1 MGANREASRELA
13 GLEVRHDEVLMEACS
28 NRAQD
33 DPGTG
38 GLQRKTMSTGIHG
51 RSGKW
56 F

>member
-28 NRAQD
+28 NHAQG

-38 GLQRKTMSTGIHG
+38 VLRRKTRSTGKHE